1 MSTPEPTIVMATVD
15 WVFLTCLPTPKPPI
29 EAEDVLFGLFCAV
42 VTLVTCCPV
51 QYYCDCY

>member
-1 MSTPEPTIVMATVD
+1 MATVD